1 MEKTRNYKTQQA
13 WRHGSLDLLLQ
24 EGRLHLFTNDTHEL
38 NFSVGVDGVKFH
50 VGGPAHLLRALLS
63 LTYEVPPR
71 TLADV
76 ATSPAA
82 FLAPLPAVSARKV
95 RKGCASTCQQ
105 ERKATVK
112 IARTKT
118 ADELK
123 AIGKEI
129 ASCWSRV
136 SHEG

>member
-1 MEKTRNYKTQQA
+1 LEKTRNYETQQA

-82 FLAPLPAVSARKV
+82 FLAPLPIVGREGTAERPAAPLVAE
-95 RKGCASTCQQ
+95 AS
-105 ERKATVK
+105 
-112 IARTKT
+112 IAPQV
-118 ADELK
+118 D
-123 AIGKEI
+123 
-129 ASCWSRV
+129 
-136 SHEG
+136 